1 MITEAIKENCIRQ
14 EVESVLNLMND
25 LYQSVRNLSEKIDI
39 KMQQPLAQSGFVQ
52 RGFDWTGFDL
62 FQYTQ
67 LNSGGYSLN
76 RHTSW
81 QHQLHKDCVNV

>member
-52 RGFDWTGFDL
+52 RGFD
-62 FQYTQ
+62 
-67 LNSGGYSLN
+67 
-76 RHTSW
+76 
-81 QHQLHKDCVNV
+81 